1 MSITHSVIASALV
14 SLILAT
20 ADPLTL
26 GLAIIGSQL
35 PDLDTTTSFIG
46 QLLFPLSS
54 FIEDRFPHRSI
65 THSLLATAFI
75 SAIALPLGY
84 YLGDIKTASAV
95 PLGHLI
101 ACFSDTFTKQGVQLF
116 YPDPAWA
123 VAGTNPRRRIKTG
136 SVQEYWVL
144 AGFTALLIF
153 SLWVAEGGGLTE
165 KVSQS
170 LGLKTGVM
178 RVYNQHAGTNH
189 IYLQVEGVWSGDR
202 SKADGEYFILDT
214 AEKGEFLVT
223 DGESI
228 YQTNFHLIPTKMT
241 ARVGEK
247 GTTLNQSLVFND
259 VEVTTALTQLKQTYP
274 NANIYLSGLITVDF
288 PEDITPD
295 FPSNKIATLTKTEN
309 QLTLTYHPLDKAL
322 SDLQDQFVIGT
333 LNAKIINPKPEIL
346 NN

>member
-1 MSITHSVIASALV
+1 MSITHCVIASAVV

-26 GLAIIGSQL
+26 GLGIIGSQL
-35 PDLDTTTSFIG
+35 PDLDTSTSFIG
-46 QLLFPLSS
+46 QIFFPLSS

-65 THSLLATAFI
+65 THSLLATVFI
-75 SAIALPLGY
+75 CAITLPIGY
-84 YLGDIKTASAV
+84 YLGDIKTASAL

-144 AGFTALLIF
+144 AGFTGLLVF
-153 SLWVAEGGGLTE
+153 ALWVADGGGLTE

-170 LGLKTGVM
+170 LGLKTSVIKI
-178 RVYNQHAGTNH
+178 YNEKAGTNH
-189 IYLQVEGVWSGDR
+189 IYAVVEGVWSSDR

-214 AEKGEFLVT
+214 AERGEFLLT

-228 YQTNFHLIPTKMT
+228 YQTNRHLLASKLT
-241 ARVGEK
+241 AKVGEK
-247 GTTLNQSLVFND
+247 AMTLNQSLTFED
-259 VEVTTALTQLKQTYP
+259 AEAISALKQLQQAYS
-274 NANIYLSGLITVDF
+274 NAEIYLSGTITVDF

-295 FPSNKIATLTKTEN
+295 FPSNKIATLTKMEE
-309 QLTLTYHPLDKAL
+309 QITLSYHPIGEAIT
-322 SDLQDQFVIGT
+322 DLQDQFVIGT
-333 LNAKIINPKPEIL
+333 INAKIVNPKPSFPK
-346 NN
+346 